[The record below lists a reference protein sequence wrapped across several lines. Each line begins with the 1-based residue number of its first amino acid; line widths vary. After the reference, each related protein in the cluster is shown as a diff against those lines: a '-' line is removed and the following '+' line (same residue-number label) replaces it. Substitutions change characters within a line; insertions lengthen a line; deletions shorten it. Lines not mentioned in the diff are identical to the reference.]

1 MLSFRGARENPKS
14 LTKAAAQ
21 FRFTAMVVYDLICA
35 AEHRFEGWFPNFEG
49 FQEQAEKGLISC
61 PSCGSTEIEKLPH
74 ACAVHV
80 KKEAAPR
87 PQTATPAQPLSEA
100 DVKELLVRM
109 NEYVRENFEDVGPR
123 FATEARAIFHGEK
136 EEKPIY
142 GTSTSEEREQL
153 DDEGVPYGILPK
165 PKLDS

>member
-1 MLSFRGARENPKS
+1 
-14 LTKAAAQ
+14 
-21 FRFTAMVVYDLICA
+21 MVVYDLICD
-35 AEHRFEGWFPNFEG
+35 AEHRFEGWFPSFEG
-49 FQEQAEKGLISC
+49 YQQQIKKGLISC
-61 PSCGSTEIEKLPH
+61 PSCGSTQVEKLPH

-80 KKEAAPR
+80 KKDLPATRPGTAAP
-87 PQTATPAQPLSEA
+87 APALSEA

-109 NEYVRENFEDVGPR
+109 NQYVRDNFEDVGPR

-142 GTSTSEEREQL
+142 GSATDNERREL
-153 DDEGVPYGILPK
+153 DEDGVPYGILPK

>member
-1 MLSFRGARENPKS
+1 
-14 LTKAAAQ
+14 
-21 FRFTAMVVYDLICA
+21 V
-35 AEHRFEGWFPNFEG
+35 
-49 FQEQAEKGLISC
+49 
-61 PSCGSTEIEKLPH
+61 EKLPH

-80 KKEAAPR
+80 KKEAPAPR
-87 PQTATPAQPLSEA
+87 PETPVSAPALSEA

-109 NEYVRENFEDVGPR
+109 NQYVHENFENVGPR
-123 FATEARAIFHGEK
+123 FASEARAIFHGEK

-142 GTSTSEEREQL
+142 GSATQDERREL